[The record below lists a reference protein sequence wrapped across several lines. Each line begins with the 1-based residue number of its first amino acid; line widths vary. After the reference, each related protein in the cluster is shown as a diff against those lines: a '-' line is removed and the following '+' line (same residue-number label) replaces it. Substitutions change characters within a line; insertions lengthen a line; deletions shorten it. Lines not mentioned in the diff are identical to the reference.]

1 MAVKGENDSKAQ
13 IASTNAM
20 LAEKEAEAAQRS
32 QVAKQNAEAL
42 IQKARA
48 LAQTQ
53 LLEAEQI
60 VPQEIRKRKIQI
72 DAEAEAQSKVII
84 ARGEAEA
91 ILTVREAESQGIQ
104 KLLDAKA
111 AGYKQLFEACG
122 EDAKSAA
129 TMLLIEKLEEI
140 VKLQVEAIK
149 NIKIDKIT
157 VWDSGSADG
166 KTSSTANFISQ
177 FTKSLPAL
185 HDIASLAGLELPQ
198 YLGKVS
204 PDTLSEVTA
213 KVIHRAEGM
222 HGVSSDKT

>member
-1 MAVKGENDSKAQ
+1 MAL
-13 IASTNAM
+13 TNAS
-20 LAEKEAEAAQRS
+20 LAEREAEAAQRS
-32 QVAKQNAEAL
+32 QVAKQNAEAM

-60 VPQEIRKRKIQI
+60 VPQEIKKRQMQI
-72 DAEAEAQSKVII
+72 EAEASAQSKIII
-84 ARGEAEA
+84 ARGEAAA
-91 ILTVREAESQGIQ
+91 ILSIRQAEAEGIQ

-111 AGYKQLFEACG
+111 SGYKQLFEACG

-157 VWDSGSADG
+157 VWDSGNGSDG
-166 KTSSTANFISQ
+166 KGSSTSNFISQ
-177 FTKSLPAL
+177 FMKSLPAL
-185 HDIASLAGLELPQ
+185 HDIAATAGLELPEF
-198 YLGKVS
+198 LGKVNK
-204 PDTLSEVTA
+204 VTA
-213 KVIHRAEGM
+213 K
-222 HGVSSDKT
+222 DL